1 MFQWVIHIAYEPL
14 FSWVGISNLHPHSL
28 FACIIQYVEA
38 LVRRDTHNILVIV
51 IPKHKNKGFSH
62 GISLLCAM
70 KNYSGLGTVHSVIP
84 KGMFIKTICVWVLY
98 SLGIPTFCG
107 CWFFF
112 FFFFLP
118 SGASQPKTRKAAIQ
132 YQDWMP
138 YCLKRM
144 NIYWDEDMRKD
155 IAAKLESLG
164 KEMKILSLFE

>member
-51 IPKHKNKGFSH
+51 IPKHKNKGFPH

-112 FFFFLP
+112 FFFFSAFRSFTTKNQESSNTI
-118 SGASQPKTRKAAIQ
+118 SGLNALLLKQNEHLLR
-132 YQDWMP
+132 WGHEER
-138 YCLKRM
+138 YCC
-144 NIYWDEDMRKD
+144 
-155 IAAKLESLG
+155 
-164 KEMKILSLFE
+164 